1 MQVERIV
8 SLVPSLTELVCGVGL
23 EHKLV
28 GCTKF
33 CTDPPHLRHIKTI
46 VGGTKNVYLERIY
59 ALNPDLI
66 LAAKEENTQ
75 AQVEELSK
83 RYPTYVTDIKNMP
96 DMAGVLQKLLDAG
109 GNTTTIEALLNLIL
123 QSRPITLNPVRA
135 LYLIW
140 KEPYMSVGGNTYIS
154 SMLEAGGFMNV
165 LANAARYP
173 VLELEMVKE
182 LAPDVI
188 LLSSEPFPFK
198 ESHQQTIQLQT
209 GKPCRLVDGRWFSWY
224 DSRIESHLNNIN
236 QLADSF

>member
-109 GNTTTIEALLNLIL
+109 GNTTSIEALLNLIL
-123 QSRPITLNPVRA
+123 QSRQIRLNPVRA

-154 SMLEAGGFMNV
+154 SMLEVGGFMNV
-165 LANAARYP
+165 FAHAARYP

-224 DSRIESHLNNIN
+224 DSRIESHLNHIN

>member
-23 EHKLV
+23 EYKLV

-75 AQVEELSK
+75 AQVEDLSK

-109 GNTTTIEALLNLIL
+109 GNTTSIEALLNLIL

-165 LANAARYP
+165 LAHAARYP

-224 DSRIESHLNNIN
+224 DSRIESHLNHIN

>member
-33 CTDPPHLRHIKTI
+33 CTDPTHLRHIKTI

-109 GNTTTIEALLNLIL
+109 GNTTSIEALLNLIL
-123 QSRPITLNPVRA
+123 QSRQIRLNPVRA

-165 LANAARYP
+165 FAHAARYP

-224 DSRIESHLNNIN
+224 DSRIESHLNHIN

>member
-165 LANAARYP
+165 FALAARYP

-198 ESHQQTIQLQT
+198 ESHQQTIKLQT